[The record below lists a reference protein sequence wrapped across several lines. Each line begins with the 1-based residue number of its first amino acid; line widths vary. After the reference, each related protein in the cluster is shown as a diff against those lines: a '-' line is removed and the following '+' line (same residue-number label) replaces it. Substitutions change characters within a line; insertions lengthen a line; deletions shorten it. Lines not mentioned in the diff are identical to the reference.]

1 MNKILPWIAVAIAV
15 LFMTK
20 GDKPIQSKVRGIR
33 NNNPG
38 NIRKTGIKWAGE
50 VSPGTDSAFEQF
62 KSMPYGI
69 RAMLVDIIGKHKK
82 GLDTIQKLIMVWAPP
97 VENDT
102 TSYIKHV
109 SQRSGIASAMV
120 YIPNKAN
127 FLAIAKAMAISEN
140 GPDALLIPDSDWN
153 EGWMLANQRADI
165 KSYVK

>member
-1 MNKILPWIAVAIAV
+1 
-15 LFMTK
+15 
-20 GDKPIQSKVRGIR
+20 
-33 NNNPG
+33 
-38 NIRKTGIKWAGE
+38 
-50 VSPGTDSAFEQF
+50 
-62 KSMPYGI
+62 MPYGI

-153 EGWMLANQRADI
+153 EGWRLANQRADI